1 MYGVTIFIIKTCIL
15 PTIKKEPLL
24 EKLGA
29 KNTWKFRLHLKLL
42 RCHSSSMETVRLLQ
56 KKNKCSKYSN
66 LTVFLTVPHIYPIV
80 NNLGDV
86 QHQRIDQPSSLYQ
99 QVFL

>member
-1 MYGVTIFIIKTCIL
+1 MYFTDNKEGTITREVRRQKHMEISSAFEVATM
-15 PTIKKEPLL
+15 PLFFN
-24 EKLGA
+24 G
-29 KNTWKFRLHLKLL
+29 NR
-42 RCHSSSMETVRLLQ
+42 SSAT

-99 QVFL
+99 QVF